1 MIPSPFT
8 IYTMIVYVPISVGLY
23 QLCERW
29 VPNIAR
35 HGRSVSS
42 LLMDENYFHR
52 QDFLH
57 SGDSRLDLWQVF
69 IGPRCPLGPKHP
81 QVYLSLFVQMIISLL
96 ISHCI
101 FHLSLDSSLD
111 FDAAHAKVLATVLE
125 VFAGP
130 ADKVDISR
138 GSIAFHILLN
148 QGIFSPS
155 VQHSQHLTQRL
166 VLERIPQ
173 VGFLFTRPLLP
184 LANIVF

>member
-1 MIPSPFT
+1 
-8 IYTMIVYVPISVGLY
+8 
-23 QLCERW
+23 
-29 VPNIAR
+29 
-35 HGRSVSS
+35 
-42 LLMDENYFHR
+42 MDENYFHR
-52 QDFLH
+52 QDFLP
-57 SGDSRLDLWQVF
+57 SGDSRLDLWQGF
-69 IGPRCPLGPKHP
+69 IGPRCPWGPKHP